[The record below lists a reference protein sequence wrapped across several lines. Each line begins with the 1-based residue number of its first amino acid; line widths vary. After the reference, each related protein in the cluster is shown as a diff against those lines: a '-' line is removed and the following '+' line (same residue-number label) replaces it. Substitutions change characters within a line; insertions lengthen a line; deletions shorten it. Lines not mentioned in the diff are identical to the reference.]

1 VTSTGKDALMQF
13 GGKWLIEIAELQ
25 SFRGAENARLKAF
38 LSTRVD
44 NYRPPYGRVGQDFP
58 RSVVFA
64 GTVNEDEY
72 LKDPTGARRF
82 WCLQCGTI
90 DLAALATVRDQLW
103 AEAVAAYRAK
113 ESWWLDD
120 AETIKAALIH
130 QENRRVEDP
139 WEAEIADFIDGQA
152 ETTISEILTHLET
165 PPGGGTQGPRPKVAR
180 TKADQMRVADILRC
194 LGWHKKRIGG
204 HRTRSWIKTP
214 TDIGPSDPPD
224 PPTESKVGLGETRG
238 NSREDPPDPRDPP
251 TTHTCEKRM
260 RRSLSRLLR
269 KLRWEA

>member
-130 QENRRVEDP
+130 QKNRRVEDP

-204 HRTRSWIKTP
+204 HRTRS
-214 TDIGPSDPPD
+214 
-224 PPTESKVGLGETRG
+224 
-238 NSREDPPDPRDPP
+238 
-251 TTHTCEKRM
+251 
-260 RRSLSRLLR
+260 
-269 KLRWEA
+269 